1 MSRIRHEIR
10 SDDVAAE
17 LKRQS
22 NGKYVY
28 TPSAIQHTLLLC
40 HDLGFSQKDP
50 VRYVRCAL
58 MPYLEV
64 HGKLPRRDID
74 ENLIRDFRMLLGGF
88 GHGVRTGS
96 SPSSATSILQSAVD
110 SAFARHMAKLMK
122 ASVRHRAMVIEH
134 FDEIAEKFLNG
145 TPEEQR
151 AAHLA
156 LAMAH
161 II

>member
-1 MSRIRHEIR
+1 MSRIKYEIR

-28 TPSAIQHTLLLC
+28 TPSAIRHTLLLC
-40 HDLGFSQKDP
+40 HDLGFPQKDP
-50 VRYVRCAL
+50 VRFVCRAL

-64 HGKLPRRDID
+64 HGKLPRRHID
-74 ENLIRDFRMLLGGF
+74 ENLIRDFRTLLCGF
-88 GHGVRTGS
+88 GHGVRTRS
-96 SPSSATSILQSAVD
+96 SPSSAISILQSAVD
-110 SAFARHMAKLMK
+110 SNCARHMAEWMK
-122 ASVRHRAMVIEH
+122 AAVRHRAMVIEH
-134 FDEIAEKFLNG
+134 FDEIAEEFMNG